1 MTKCG
6 PRLAVAGWR
15 RPGRSVDGGGMHGA
29 PDLTDPFPHI
39 PSAGARALD
48 DLTDQIRGRIMSF
61 VYMRDCDRVDHF

>member
-1 MTKCG
+1 
-6 PRLAVAGWR
+6 
-15 RPGRSVDGGGMHGA
+15 MHGA